1 MRLWSP
7 SARLGIRHVTG
18 FVYDGL
24 ADSSYNEARMTPL
37 ASDRQNVLEATLHT
51 HPAASQLT
59 YLDYFGTIVTAFDLH
74 EPHVQM
80 EVTALATVEIFATA
94 LERPLLRREDLGTA
108 PLRDTYAEYLT
119 ATPRTS
125 LPREVHEE
133 LADEPLGSDL
143 PQLVA
148 HVSSFVR
155 DRVAYVTGSTHV
167 LTTASESW
175 SQRTGVCQ
183 DLSHVTISMLRG
195 LGVPARYVSGYLHP
209 SPDAAIGETGAGQ
222 SHAWIEYFAGEWVG
236 MDPTSGDDIGLSH
249 VAVAKG
255 RDYSDVPPLKGIY
268 HGAPSRALGV
278 TVEITKLG

>member
-1 MRLWSP
+1 VRLWSP

-37 ASDRQNVLEATLHT
+37 ASERQNVLDATLHT

-59 YLDYFGTIVTAFDLH
+59 YIDYFGTVVTAFDLH
-74 EPHVQM
+74 EPHQQM
-80 EVTALATVEIFATA
+80 EVTALATVEIFSTA
-94 LERPLLRREDLGTA
+94 LDRPLLERKDLRSSA
-108 PLRDTYAEYLT
+108 LRDTFAEYLAPT
-119 ATPRTS
+119 SRTF
-125 LPREVHEE
+125 LPAEVHEE
-133 LADEPLGSDL
+133 LSDEQFSAAIPE
-143 PQLVA
+143 LVA

-155 DRVAYVTGSTHV
+155 ERVAYVTGSTHV
-167 LTTASESW
+167 LTTAFESW

-183 DLSHVTISMLRG
+183 DLSHVMISMLRG

-222 SHAWIEYFAGEWVG
+222 SHAWVEYFAGEWVG
-236 MDPTSGDDIGLSH
+236 IDPTSGDDIGLSH
-249 VAVAKG
+249 VEVAKG

>member
-7 SARLGIRHVTG
+7 TARLGIRHVTG

-37 ASDRQNVLEATLHT
+37 ASERQNVLEATLHT

-74 EPHVQM
+74 EPHQQM

-94 LERPLLRREDLGTA
+94 LERPLLGRSDLAAGA
-108 PLRDTYAEYLT
+108 LRDTFAEYL
-119 ATPRTS
+119 ASTPRTL
-125 LPREVHEE
+125 LPAEVHEE
-133 LADEPLGSDL
+133 LGDERLGDDV
-143 PQLVA
+143 PELVRR
-148 HVSSFVR
+148 VSAFVR
-155 DRVAYVTGSTHV
+155 ERVAYLTGSTHV
-167 LTTASESW
+167 LTTAYEAW
-175 SQRTGVCQ
+175 SQRSGVCQ
-183 DLSHVTISMLRG
+183 DLSHVTISLLRA

-209 SPDAAIGETGAGQ
+209 NADAAIGETGAGQ
-222 SHAWIEYFAGEWVG
+222 SHAWVEYFAGEWVG
-236 MDPTSGDDIGLSH
+236 IDPTSGDDIGLHH
-249 VAVAKG
+249 VVVAKG

-278 TVEITKLG
+278 TVELTRLA

>member
-59 YLDYFGTIVTAFDLH
+59 YIDYFGTVVTAFDLH

-80 EVTALATVEIFATA
+80 EVTALATVEIFSTA
-94 LERPLLRREDLGTA
+94 PERPLIGREGLRSPA
-108 PLRDTYAEYLT
+108 LRDTFAEYL
-119 ATPRTS
+119 APTPRTL
-125 LPREVHEE
+125 LPAESHEE
-133 LADEPLGSDL
+133 LADERFSSDI
-143 PQLVA
+143 PELVA
-148 HVSSFVR
+148 HVSTFVR
-155 DRVAYVTGSTHV
+155 ERVAYVTGSTHV
-167 LTTASESW
+167 LTTALESW
-175 SQRTGVCQ
+175 TQRTGVCQ
-183 DLSHVTISMLRG
+183 DLSHVTISLLRG

-209 SPDAAIGETGAGQ
+209 SPDAAVGETGAGQ

-236 MDPTSGDDIGLSH
+236 IDPTSGDDIGLSH